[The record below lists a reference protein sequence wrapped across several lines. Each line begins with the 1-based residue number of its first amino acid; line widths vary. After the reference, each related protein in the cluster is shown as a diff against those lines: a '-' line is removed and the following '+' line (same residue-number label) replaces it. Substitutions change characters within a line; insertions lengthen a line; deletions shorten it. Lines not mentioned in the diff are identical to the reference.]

1 MSYIN
6 VALAE
11 DRQSTRDAIVRYLH
25 TEKDIRVVLEAKN
38 GLELIEG
45 INGYSK
51 PDIILTDIRMP
62 VMDGLE
68 ATKIILQNDP
78 SSKIIAWTIFE
89 DEEHV
94 VAMTRLGVKSFLG
107 KNDMDE
113 VFKAI
118 RIVNKGGVYLPDK
131 IAEILKGYLEKESNA
146 EPCLVS
152 LSKFEEA
159 LIKAICNGY
168 SSSKIGDLIG
178 KSPRTIEDYRNNL
191 YEKFQVSNKEQFIV
205 KATKWKLI

>member
-1 MSYIN
+1 MDLIT
-6 VALAE
+6 VALAG
-11 DRQSTRDAIVRYLH
+11 DSQNARDAIVRYLQA
-25 TEKDIRVVLEAKN
+25 EKDIRVVLEAKN

-45 INGYSK
+45 INGHTK
-51 PDIILTDIRMP
+51 PDIILIDIRMP
-62 VMDGLE
+62 VMDGIE

-94 VAMTRLGVKSFLG
+94 VAMSKLGVKSFLG
-107 KNDMDE
+107 KNDIDE

-131 IAEILKGYLEKESNA
+131 IAQLLRNYLEKENDA
-146 EPCLVS
+146 EPCPLS
-152 LSKFEEA
+152 LSKLELT

-178 KSPRTIEDYRNNL
+178 KSHRTIEDYRNNL

-205 KATKWKLI
+205 KATKWGLI